1 MTRLFWRFSPILGK
15 ILAQKGAIWCDKCH
29 CYHGSGIN
37 KGTFLD
43 AIIPPSVHSV
53 EYCKISVKLFWNSKK
68 YIVSMK
74 LMEITAECPQN

>member
-43 AIIPPSVHSV
+43 AIIPPSVSVHSV
-53 EYCKISVKLFWNSKK
+53 EYCKILLFFGTFLELQEKHTGWG
-68 YIVSMK
+68 I
-74 LMEITAECPQN
+74 

>member
-29 CYHGSGIN
+29 CYYGSGIN

-53 EYCKISVKLFWNSKK
+53 EYCKK
-68 YIVSMK
+68 YIVSIK
-74 LMEITAECPQN
+74 LMEITAKCPQN